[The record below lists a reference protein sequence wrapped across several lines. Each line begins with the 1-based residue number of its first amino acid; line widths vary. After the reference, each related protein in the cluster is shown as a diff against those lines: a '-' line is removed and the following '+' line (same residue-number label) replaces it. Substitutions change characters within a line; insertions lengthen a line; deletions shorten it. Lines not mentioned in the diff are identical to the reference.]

1 MSTIETRPPTRS
13 NYQAP
18 EPGSL
23 TERDLAMRRRA
34 KLAQAGENVGRGIN
48 WFILLAGSL
57 IFLLPLYL
65 MLAMALKTPA
75 EAGQTST
82 WAWPQN
88 PTWDNFHLVLT
99 NPNVSFQLFFK
110 NTLIIASLS
119 TLGVVLSAA
128 IVAYGFARIEFV
140 GKERLFIILLSTM
153 MLPGIVTMIPTY
165 VFYKYLH
172 WVNTFYP
179 LIVPAFFGGGAFSIF
194 LLRQFFMGLPR
205 ELDEAAFLDGAGH
218 WTIFWRIILP
228 LSGPALATIGIF
240 AFIGSWRDFMGPLLY
255 LNDPDKQTL
264 ELGLQTYNALRGE
277 QWHLIMAAS
286 TLVTIPLIIIFIV
299 GQRYFVKGI
308 VMSGIK

>member
-1 MSTIETRPPTRS
+1 MSQALRPEVPAT
-13 NYQAP
+13 
-18 EPGSL
+18 L
-23 TERDLAMRRRA
+23 TERDLALQRRVRIA
-34 KLAQAGENVGRGIN
+34 RAGENAGKGIN
-48 WFILLAGSL
+48 WLILLTGTVV
-57 IFLLPLYL
+57 FMLPLYL
-65 MLAMALKTPA
+65 MFAMALKSPG
-75 EAGQTST
+75 EAAQTST

-88 PTWDNFHLVLT
+88 PTFDNFRLVLT
-99 NPNVSFQLFFK
+99 NPNVSFQLFFQ
-110 NTLIIASLS
+110 NTIFIA
-119 TLGVVLSAA
+119 TVATAGVVLSAA
-128 IVAYGFARIEFV
+128 VVAYGFARVEFL
-140 GKERLFIILLSTM
+140 GRDRLFIVLLSTM

-172 WVNTFYP
+172 WINTFFP
-179 LIVPAFFGGGAFSIF
+179 LTVPAWFGGGAFSIF

-240 AFIGSWRDFMGPLLY
+240 SFIGAWRDFMGPLLY